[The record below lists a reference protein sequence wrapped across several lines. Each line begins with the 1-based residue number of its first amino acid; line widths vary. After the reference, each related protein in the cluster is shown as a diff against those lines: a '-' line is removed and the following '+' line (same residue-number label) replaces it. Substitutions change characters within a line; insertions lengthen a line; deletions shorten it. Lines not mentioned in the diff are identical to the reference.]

1 MKDDDQDEFVDD
13 MSFVEDLI
21 VSTMAMILPDIVNWD
36 VPELEKIA
44 YVFLH
49 RLFAVF
55 RPTETSAVDGI
66 MKKYSD
72 ELIALMGCVAKKYVD
87 GTQAANMLKAVLNLK
102 TVDPESFGK
111 EYLEQSLRAADALM
125 EELDTADA

>member
-1 MKDDDQDEFVDD
+1 MKDDDEEESVDD
-13 MSFVEDLI
+13 NLFFSLDDGYDL
-21 VSTMAMILPDIVNWD
+21 SDIVNWD
-36 VPELEKIA
+36 VPEPEPEPEKIT

-87 GTQAANMLKAVLNLK
+87 GTQAANML
-102 TVDPESFGK
+102 SQF
-111 EYLEQSLRAADALM
+111 
-125 EELDTADA
+125 

>member
-1 MKDDDQDEFVDD
+1 MKDDDEEEFVDD
-13 MSFVEDLI
+13 NLFFSLDDGYDL
-21 VSTMAMILPDIVNWD
+21 SDIVNWD
-36 VPELEKIA
+36 VPELEKIT

-66 MKKYSD
+66 RKKYSD

-87 GTQAANMLKAVLNLK
+87 GTQAANML
-102 TVDPESFGK
+102 SQF
-111 EYLEQSLRAADALM
+111 
-125 EELDTADA
+125 